1 LTAPGPAERARA
13 PFLWREIGMLLAR
26 SDKGCLLAI
35 QPKMAAT
42 NK

>member
-13 PFLWREIGMLLAR
+13 VSVAGIGMLLAR